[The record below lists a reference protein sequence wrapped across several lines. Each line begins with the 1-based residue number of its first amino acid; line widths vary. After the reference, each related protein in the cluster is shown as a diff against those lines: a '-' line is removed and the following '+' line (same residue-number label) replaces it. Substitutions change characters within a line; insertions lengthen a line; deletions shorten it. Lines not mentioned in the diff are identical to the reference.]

1 MPRDLFDQTLVSRTG
16 PPRSKWTLTGSIILH
31 GAIVLVLLV
40 VPVLSALDEFV
51 ALADELTYV
60 PPVMKAVPAAPA
72 PPSRQTAAAPQLN
85 REAAPLSAAANPVDE
100 VPPDIPSGPP
110 GPPDLTGLV
119 RVGSGPGV
127 PGGTG
132 TNIGVAERE
141 PPPPPP
147 PPVPRRPGGDIKPPA
162 RTYYVEP
169 VYSTIARAAGAEGY
183 VILEATIDESGA
195 VRNVT
200 VLRSQHPLL
209 TPAAVEA
216 VSKWKYT
223 PTRLNGVPI
232 PIVMTVTVTFALR

>member
-1 MPRDLFDQTLVSRTG
+1 MPRDLFDQTLVSRSV
-16 PPRSKWTLTGSIILH
+16 PKRSRWTLTGSILLH

-51 ALADELTYV
+51 ALADELAYV
-60 PPVMKAVPAAPA
+60 PPVMKAIPAAPPA
-72 PPSRQTAAAPQLN
+72 PSRQAAVAPQLN
-85 REAAPLSAAANPVDE
+85 PNAAPTSAADNPVNE
-100 VPPDIPSGPP
+100 VPPDVPAGPP

-119 RVGSGPGV
+119 RVGPGAGV

-132 TNIGVAERE
+132 TSIGVSERL
-141 PPPPPP
+141 PPPPP

-169 VYSTIARAAGAEGY
+169 VYSPIARAAAAEGY

-209 TPAAVEA
+209 TPSAVEA